1 MHTLRCVLP
10 ETAGAVINRKDNEW
24 SAMSSNHVV
33 KAARISGQVTNDTE
47 RPGARVK
54 DSASAAGKG
63 LHNSESGEVR
73 DCHTLVEAEEFR
85 ELVS

>member
-1 MHTLRCVLP
+1 MLP

-54 DSASAAGKG
+54 DSLLRLQA
-63 LHNSESGEVR
+63 R
-73 DCHTLVEAEEFR
+73 DCTTRRVGKSETATPL
-85 ELVS
+85 